1 MKKYRSRT
9 EIIALILEAANQR
22 EGVLKIKIMYSA
34 SITSKQLYDYLP
46 FLMKNELLEHGGQKR
61 RTYRITRRGIHFLQV
76 YNQLREMVGTKR
88 LENLNIL

>member
-1 MKKYRSRT
+1 MKKNRSRT

-22 EGVLKIKIMYSA
+22 DGVLKIKIMYSA
-34 SITSKQLYDYLP
+34 SITSKQLYGYLP
-46 FLMKNELLEHGGQKR
+46 FLMKNDLLEYSGQKA

-76 YNQLREMVGTKR
+76 YDQLREMVGTKR

>member
-22 EGVLKIKIMYSA
+22 DGVLKIKIMYSA

-46 FLMKNELLEHGGQKR
+46 FFMKNDLLEYGGQKG
-61 RTYRITRRGIHFLQV
+61 RTYRITRRGIHFLQL
-76 YNQLREMVGTKR
+76 YNQLREMVGTTR
-88 LENLNIL
+88 LENLNLL

>member
-22 EGVLKIKIMYSA
+22 DGVLKIKIMYSA

-46 FLMKNELLEHGGQKR
+46 FLMKNDLLEYGGQR
-61 RTYRITRRGIHFLQV
+61 GRTYRITRRGIHFLQV

>member
-9 EIIALILEAANQR
+9 EIIALILEAANHR

-46 FLMKNELLEHGGQKR
+46 FLMKNDLLEYGQKG

>member
-22 EGVLKIKIMYSA
+22 DGVLKIKIMYSA

-46 FLMKNELLEHGGQKR
+46 FLMKNDLLEYGRKG

-88 LENLNIL
+88 LENLNIF

>member
-22 EGVLKIKIMYSA
+22 DGVLKIKIMYSA
-34 SITSKQLYDYLP
+34 SITSKQLYGYLP
-46 FLMKNELLEHGGQKR
+46 FLMKNDLLEYGGQKG
-61 RTYRITRRGIHFLQV
+61 RTYRITRKGIHFLQV